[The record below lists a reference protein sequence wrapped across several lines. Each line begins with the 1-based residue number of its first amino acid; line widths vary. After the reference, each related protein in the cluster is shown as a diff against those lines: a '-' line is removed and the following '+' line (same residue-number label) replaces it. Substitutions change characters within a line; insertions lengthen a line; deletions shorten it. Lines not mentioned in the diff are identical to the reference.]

1 MRFDF
6 VTTRLLHK
14 HWLKAVLFVGISLLA
29 QAVSFAQT
37 TANIVGTVQDPTGA
51 VVPAAKVSAVNQ
63 ATGLER
69 TAQTDGNGGFL
80 FAALPIGSYRV
91 RCEKAGFK
99 AFIQENV
106 VLQVAQEVRLN
117 IGLSIG
123 AANEEVT
130 VSVGVTLS
138 NTENAELGEVIEN
151 KRIVDLPLN
160 GRQFLQLAELT
171 PGVSRGPTGGFRGGL
186 NGSLTG
192 PNITVNG
199 ARDTDNYYTIDGVS
213 ANDRFFNTLTVSPSV
228 EAIQEFKVQSN
239 LYSAESGVT
248 AGAQINIAIKSGSN
262 HFHGSA
268 YEFFRNDRL
277 NARNFF
283 DLADNNRDGKLD
295 RPVYQQ
301 NQFGLTLGGRIWKD
315 RTFFFGN
322 AEWLRLRVPQ
332 SRTLTVPTA
341 KMRAGDFTEFGDGN
355 AATTTDVDVRNPF
368 VTGRPIFAGNIIPQA
383 LWNAV
388 AKDALALLPQ
398 PSRAGLSGNLATAPS
413 FRNQTDQF
421 NVRLDHRFSEKDAVY
436 GRYIHSDITAY
447 SPFGAITQGTRGGA
461 ALPGFGWDLTTN
473 NRNLALNYQ
482 RVWTP
487 SLITEFRFGYNQTDG
502 GQVHQNV
509 GNDIGVR
516 NKIQG
521 ITGFADN
528 ERGVPRFSITG
539 ISPFGDEPNT
549 IIRTNKD
556 YQYDFSAS
564 YNLGQHQTKYGFSFQ
579 KVKFAPSIQNF
590 VRGSYT
596 FAPSNVG
603 SGVPFGDF
611 LLGLPT
617 GGASAG
623 AVADADFR
631 GNEYYWYAQD
641 SWRARP
647 NLTLTYGLRYE
658 YQQPLVDQ
666 FLTVANFDLPTRTII
681 IPYKGDRL
689 GSPFVS
695 GTLAGGFSGLGN
707 YPIVPAFKLGIGP
720 GLTRPD
726 KNNFGPRFGF
736 AWNALKD
743 ERLIVRGGYGIYYNR
758 KEQFAAS
765 TLAARPPFGYS
776 GSLVAPTQ
784 PCITLATGVATAC
797 TTAGAVPIQIENAL
811 TTFAPSAILLPV
823 DTDLRTGYVQQWNL
837 TLQTKFWKNWLLE
850 AGYVGSKG
858 TKLFA
863 IDSRNYRPPN
873 ATPLANTTREFAPY
887 AFGMAVWDDGGA
899 STYNSLQLRLVK
911 RLSSG
916 LQFSSNY
923 TWAKSIDNNS
933 AGSSGSNDSDS
944 GGNSNPN
951 NRAAEKARSAF
962 DARHRFVI
970 SSVYELPFGPGRKF
984 GASATGVG
992 KKIIEGW
999 QFGLIGSWRAATPFT
1014 VDSTFD
1020 FSNIGRASSNRP
1032 DLAGDPNAGPKT
1044 AERWF
1049 NTTAFVNPVRGVFGT
1064 AGRNIVSGDTFT
1076 SWDIS
1081 FLKDTGITEKV
1092 KLQFRAELFNLANH
1106 TNFGTP
1112 NRTYAPVA
1120 AGYTAGVSG
1129 NTNPDFGRM
1138 FGAADP
1144 RVAQLALKLIF

>member
-1 MRFDF
+1 
-6 VTTRLLHK
+6 
-14 HWLKAVLFVGISLLA
+14 
-29 QAVSFAQT
+29 
-37 TANIVGTVQDPTGA
+37 VQDPTGA
-51 VVPAAKVSAVNQ
+51 VVPDAKVTAVNQ

-69 TAQTDGNGGFL
+69 TTQTDGNGSFL

-91 RCEKAGFK
+91 RCEKTGFK

-123 AANEEVT
+123 AANEEIT
-130 VSVGVTLS
+130 VSVGVTLA
-138 NTENAELGEVIEN
+138 NTENPELGEVIEN

-171 PGVSRGPTGGFRGGL
+171 PGISRGPTGGFRGGL

-262 HFHGSA
+262 DFHGSA

-301 NQFGLTLGGRIWKD
+301 NQFGFTLGGRIWKD

-322 AEWLRLRVPQ
+322 AEGLRLRVPQ

-355 AATTTDVDVRNPF
+355 LATTGDVDIRNPF
-368 VTGRPIFAGNIIPQA
+368 VTGRPVFAGNVIPQA

-398 PSRAGLSGNLATAPS
+398 ANRPGLSGNLATAPS
-413 FRNQTDQF
+413 FRNRTDQF
-421 NVRLDHRFSEKDAVY
+421 NVRLDHRFSDKDAIY
-436 GRYIHSDITAY
+436 GRYIYSNITAF

-461 ALPGFGWDLTTN
+461 ALPGFGWDLTTD
-473 NRNLALNYQ
+473 NRNLAVNYQ
-482 RVWTP
+482 RVWT
-487 SLITEFRFGYNQTDG
+487 SNLITEFRFGFNETFG
-502 GQVHQNV
+502 GQEHENV

-516 NKIQG
+516 NKIAG

-528 ERGVPRFSITG
+528 ERGVPRFTITG

-549 IIRTNKD
+549 IIRTNRD
-556 YQYDFSAS
+556 YQYDFTVS

-596 FAPSNVG
+596 FAPSAIG

-631 GNEYYWYAQD
+631 GNEYYWFAQD

-666 FLTVANFDLPTRTII
+666 FLTTANFDLPTRTII

-695 GTLAGGFSGLGN
+695 GTLEGGFRGLGAPGW
-707 YPIVPAFKLGIGP
+707 PIVPAWKLGIGP
-720 GLTRPD
+720 GLTRAD
-726 KNNFGPRFGF
+726 KNNYAPRLGI

-743 ERLIVRGGYGIYYNR
+743 ERLIVRTGYGIYYNR
-758 KEQFAAS
+758 KEQFANS

-776 GSLVAPTQ
+776 ASVIPPTQ
-784 PCITLATGVATAC
+784 PCLNLTTGAAIPCATD
-797 TTAGAVPIQIENAL
+797 TTPRLQIENAL
-811 TTFAPSAILLPV
+811 TIFAPFGFLLPV
-823 DTDLRTGYVQQWNL
+823 DTDLRNGYVQQWNL
-837 TLQTKFWKNWLLE
+837 TLQTKFWRNWLFE

-858 TKLFA
+858 TKLFGF
-863 IDSRNYRPPN
+863 DSRNYRPPS
-873 ATPLANTTREFAPY
+873 ATALPNTTREFQPY
-887 AFGMAVWDDGGA
+887 SSGLVVWDDGSA
-899 STYNSLQLRLVK
+899 SSYNSLQLRLVK
-911 RLSSG
+911 RLTNG

-923 TWAKSIDNNS
+923 TWSHSLDNNS

-944 GGNSNPN
+944 GGSSNPN
-951 NRAAEKARSAF
+951 YRAAEKASSAF

-984 GASATGVG
+984 GASATGIG

-999 QFGLIGSWRAATPFT
+999 QFSLIGSWRSGTPFT

-1020 FSNIGRASSNRP
+1020 FHNIGRTSVNRP
-1032 DLAGDPNAGPKT
+1032 DVVGDPNAGPKT

-1049 NTTAFVNPVRGVFGT
+1049 NTTAFVNPVRGVFGN
-1064 AGRNIVSGDTFT
+1064 AGRNIVLGDTLT
-1076 SWDIS
+1076 SWDVS
-1081 FLKDTGITEKV
+1081 FLKNTGITERV
-1092 KLQFRAELFNLANH
+1092 KLQFRAEIFNLANH

-1112 NRTYAPVA
+1112 NRNYAPVA
-1120 AGYTAGVSG
+1120 TGYTAGVSA
-1129 NTNPDFGRM
+1129 NTNPDYGRV
-1138 FGAADP
+1138 FGAGDP
-1144 RVAQLALKLIF
+1144 RVTQLALKLYW